1 MQETWQAFLEQE
13 GATILNNDVVAFNDS
28 DINISKNP
36 LVSPLSG
43 FAMLAVGGNDRH
55 VFLHGQFINDL
66 NLIEEPAAQISAW
79 CNPKGQLIT
88 NFLIINTGIAYLL
101 IFKEDLK
108 EFVQK
113 RLGMFVMRSDV
124 TINDISDASPLLGL
138 ANILPNCNDIA
149 SLTKNFP
156 KKAGE
161 VNAFDGLIVICHP
174 DGSDRFLITGGIEA
188 LKQNVSQF
196 KNSLAMSGSDIWNLL
211 DILAGLPWIT
221 SLTQE
226 KYLPQMLNL
235 DALKGLKNQKGCYP
249 GQEVIARLHYRGEVK
264 KRLSLIQSEQ
274 PLFIGDQLN
283 SENSNSMAGTV
294 INSATHPD
302 GLCYALAVI
311 ALDKLNDKLIIQ
323 NQEVTI
329 IDLPYAIDNK

>member
-13 GATILNNDVVAFNDS
+13 GATIQDNGVIDFTQSV
-28 DINISKNP
+28 INLSETP
-36 LVSPLSG
+36 LATPLSG

-55 VFLHGQFINDL
+55 AFLHGQFINDL

-79 CNPKGQLIT
+79 CNAKGQLIT
-88 NFLIINTGIAYLL
+88 NILIINTGIAYLL

-124 TINDISDASPLLGL
+124 TINDISDASPLIGL
-138 ANILPNCNDIA
+138 ANCNDLD
-149 SLTKNFP
+149 SLTNNFP
-156 KKAGE
+156 TNPGE
-161 VNAFDGLIVICHP
+161 VNAVDGLIVICHP
-174 DGSDRFLITGGIEA
+174 DGSGRHLITGSIEA
-188 LKQNVSQF
+188 LKKNVSNF
-196 KNSLAMSGSDIWNLL
+196 KNSLTMTGSHIWDLL

-221 SLTQE
+221 SSTQE
-226 KYLPQMLNL
+226 QYLPQMLNL
-235 DALKGLKNQKGCYP
+235 DALKGLSYQKGCYP

-274 PLFIGDQLN
+274 TLSVGEQLI
-283 SENSNSMAGTV
+283 SEPSNSKVGTV
-294 INSATHPD
+294 INAATHPD

-311 ALDKLNDKLIIQ
+311 VLDKLNDKLIIE
-323 NQEVTI
+323 NHEVTI
-329 IDLPYAIDNK
+329 IDLPYAIES

>member
-1 MQETWQAFLEQE
+1 MQETWQAFLKQE
-13 GATILNNDVVAFNDS
+13 GATILNNDVVDFNHS
-28 DINISKNP
+28 DINLSKTP
-36 LVSPLSG
+36 LATPLSG

-108 EFVQK
+108 DFVQK

-124 TINDISDASPLLGL
+124 TINDISDSSPLLGL
-138 ANILPNCNDIA
+138 ANCNGLA
-149 SLTKNFP
+149 SSNKSFP
-156 KKAGE
+156 TDTGE

-174 DGSDRFLITGGIEA
+174 DGSDRYLITGSIEA
-188 LKQNVSQF
+188 LKQNVSKF
-196 KNSLAMSGSDIWNLL
+196 KNSLTMAGSHIWNLL
-211 DILAGLPWIT
+211 DILAGLPWVT

-226 KYLPQMLNL
+226 QYLPQMLNL
-235 DALKGLKNQKGCYP
+235 DALKGLSYQKGCYP

-274 PLFIGDQLN
+274 PLSIGDQLS
-283 SENSNSMAGTV
+283 SEQSNSMVGTI

-311 ALDKLNDKLIIQ
+311 VLDKLNDKLIID
-323 NQEVTI
+323 NQEITI
-329 IDLPYAIDNK
+329 LELPYTIE

>member
-1 MQETWQAFLEQE
+1 MQETWQAFLKQE
-13 GATILNNDVVAFNDS
+13 GATILNNDVVDFNHS
-28 DINISKNP
+28 DINLSKTP
-36 LVSPLSG
+36 LATPLSG

-108 EFVQK
+108 DFVQK

-124 TINDISDASPLLGL
+124 TINDISDSSPLLGL
-138 ANILPNCNDIA
+138 ANCNDLA
-149 SLTKNFP
+149 SSNKSFP
-156 KKAGE
+156 TDTGE

-174 DGSDRFLITGGIEA
+174 DGSDRYLITGSIEA
-188 LKQNVSQF
+188 LKQNVSKF
-196 KNSLAMSGSDIWNLL
+196 KNSLTMAGSHIWNLL
-211 DILAGLPWIT
+211 DILAGLPWVT

-226 KYLPQMLNL
+226 QYLPQMLNL
-235 DALKGLKNQKGCYP
+235 DALKGLSYQKGCYP

-274 PLFIGDQLN
+274 PLSIGDQLS
-283 SENSNSMAGTV
+283 SEQSNSMVGTI

-311 ALDKLNDKLIIQ
+311 VLDKLNDKLIID
-323 NQEVTI
+323 NQEITI
-329 IDLPYAIDNK
+329 LELPYTIE